1 MKSGFLGRFLGTAT
15 AVCCLAAALSGCG
28 SSDSSSVT
36 ADSTAGNT
44 STAGKDNSSVETDS
58 AAGKEGTVLTEVTQ
72 GIEDGYNYELWKD
85 SGDTTMTLG
94 PGGAFSCEWSN
105 INNALFRRGIKFS
118 DSKPYQE
125 HGDITFDYGVDYQ
138 PDGNSYLC
146 VYGWTKSPLIEYY
159 IVESWGNWRP
169 PGSNDVLGTV
179 TVDGAT
185 YDIYK
190 TTRYEQPSIEGT
202 TTFDQYWSVRQSKPT
217 PVEGN
222 KIEGTIS
229 VTKHFQ
235 AWESVG
241 LEMGGM
247 YEAALNIEGYQS
259 KGKADVYK
267 NVLTIADSYT
277 PDPGLDVSTFEET
290 ELISN
295 DFESDLGSWE
305 ARGEGVSVKQS
316 KNKFSD
322 GTASL
327 FAYGRKDNWQGAAIQ
342 LDKDTF
348 KPGQNYGFSVDV
360 MQDSGESCEFKLT
373 LQCDIAGSTS
383 YPMVATAS
391 AESGK
396 WVTLKN
402 GSYQIPSGAE
412 NMILYVESPDSLTD
426 FYIDSFSATGRGGS
440 KPAAQEGTKPAVT
453 GGDPVE
459 VKSAV
464 DISWIDPDKPMV
476 AISFDD
482 GASATTKGD
491 PAYRIIDAVANAGFH
506 ATFFYVG
513 NWIKTEEQVQYAY
526 EKGMEIANHTM
537 THPYLSKC
545 TEEEIRSEFDK
556 AHEKLKGII
565 GAEPSKVMRLPYL
578 DVNDKVKKTLN
589 DVALISCS
597 VDTKDW
603 DKATT
608 EQIVDKI
615 KTAKENGSLENAIV
629 LCHENYATTAEA
641 MEQLMP
647 WLKDEGW
654 QVVTVSELFAVK
666 GKTMMGGTVYTKVS

>member
-1 MKSGFLGRFLGTAT
+1 MKSGFLGRFIGTAT
-15 AVCCLAAALSGCG
+15 AVFCLAAALSGCG

-36 ADSTAGNT
+36 DSSTASAAGN
-44 STAGKDNSSVETDS
+44 DNSSVETDS

-94 PGGAFSCEWSN
+94 AGGAFSCEWSN

-125 HGDITFDYGVDYQ
+125 HGDITIDYGVDYQ

-159 IVESWGNWRP
+159 IVESWGSWRP

-202 TTFDQYWSVRQSKPT
+202 KTFDQYWSVRQTKPT

-235 AWESVG
+235 AWEAAG

-247 YEAALNIEGYQS
+247 YEAALNVEGYQS

-277 PDPGLDVSTFEET
+277 PDDS
-290 ELISN
+290 
-295 DFESDLGSWE
+295 
-305 ARGEGVSVKQS
+305 KQ
-316 KNKFSD
+316 
-322 GTASL
+322 
-327 FAYGRKDNWQGAAIQ
+327 
-342 LDKDTF
+342 
-348 KPGQNYGFSVDV
+348 
-360 MQDSGESCEFKLT
+360 E
-373 LQCDIAGSTS
+373 
-383 YPMVATAS
+383 
-391 AESGK
+391 
-396 WVTLKN
+396 
-402 GSYQIPSGAE
+402 
-412 NMILYVESPDSLTD
+412 
-426 FYIDSFSATGRGGS
+426 
-440 KPAAQEGTKPAVT
+440 PAVT

-459 VKSAV
+459 VKSTV
-464 DISWIDPDKPMV
+464 DISWINPDKPMV

-482 GASATTKGD
+482 GASATKKGD
-491 PAYRIIDAVANAGFH
+491 PAYRIIDAVADAGFH

-537 THPYLSKC
+537 SHPYLSKC

-556 AHEKLKGII
+556 AHEKLKSII

-578 DVNDKVKKTLN
+578 DCSDKVKKTLN

-597 VDTKDW
+597 IDTKDW
-603 DKATT
+603 NKATT
-608 EQIVDKI
+608 EQIVEKI
-615 KTAKENGSLENAIV
+615 KTAKENGTLENAIV

-641 MEQLMP
+641 MEELMP
-647 WLKDEGW
+647 WLKEEGW

-666 GKTMMGGTVYTKVS
+666 EKALMGGTVYTKLS